1 VGGSLCGAFKK
12 TMPACDPPPP
22 RAPTTC
28 SENVLAPRHTLTV
41 LCPTRLIQHSGCC
54 SVAVLPASGRTSPN
68 ANGTPAAAAATQTN
82 SSGASCATPS
92 ITNHLPQQ
100 QQQQHAKGATIHA
113 QVSQVV
119 PALEDGG
126 PDQNWAACF
135 SMCTGQSVHKSA
147 PTDFILFT
155 ILTRTPDHGFNHGFK
170 CTVPSHTPPPPVTA
184 GTHYNEGHLV
194 ADAQGYAMFSTV
206 GEVIC
211 DGSSKRCISPTV
223 SRTMW

>member
-1 VGGSLCGAFKK
+1 MRSTRFSRLCNGENSCTSAYTNCPVPDPIDSIFRLLLCCCV
-12 TMPACDPPPP
+12 ACFRSHQSQRQRHPSSSSSSTNQLLGCIMCNPFHHQPL
-22 RAPTTC
+22 TT
-28 SENVLAPRHTLTV
+28 
-41 LCPTRLIQHSGCC
+41 
-54 SVAVLPASGRTSPN
+54 
-68 ANGTPAAAAATQTN
+68 AAAATARQGRN
-82 SSGASCATPS
+82 DPCSGGTCARRW
-92 ITNHLPQQ
+92 
-100 QQQQHAKGATIHA
+100 
-113 QVSQVV
+113 
-119 PALEDGG
+119 G
-126 PDQNWAACF
+126 PRQNCAACF